1 MNTVNLNTVNSALK
15 SAAATTKSAAESTAH
30 ALSDLVDVAHDRF
43 NDLNVPVVKRRK
55 KSRRGL
61 VMIVIAAVAGAGYAA
76 MRVIKGRTP
85 TAAVGQDDAVER
97 DSPFTL
103 TKDDD
108 STDAKKA
115 STAKT
120 PTGSAKDP
128 APKSAASNGV
138 AHDVAV

>member
-1 MNTVNLNTVNSALK
+1 MHTMNLNTVNSALK
-15 SAAATTKSAAESTAH
+15 SAAATTKSAAETTAH
-30 ALSDLVDVAHDRF
+30 ALSDLVDGAHDRLS
-43 NDLNVPVVKRRK
+43 DLNVPVIRRK
-55 KSRRGL
+55 KSHKGL
-61 VMIVIAAVAGAGYAA
+61 VMAIIVAVAGAGYAA

-85 TAAVGQDDAVER
+85 TAAVGQDKAVER
-97 DSPFTL
+97 DSPITL

-108 STDAKKA
+108 ATVADKK

-128 APKSAASNGV
+128 ASKAVTSNGV